1 MSAIAPI
8 LVYLFAAIAIAS
20 AVRAMTHPKPVY
32 CVLYFVLTVLA
43 VGAELV
49 LAWATFLAIALIV
62 IYAGAILV
70 LFVFVLMLAGG
81 AADSPG
87 DSDPDADVRTR
98 PAWLAVLLAGA
109 LVGGLIVAAFNIAPE
124 TGGAEPAAGPAAIGL
139 ELFNHHLL
147 ALELAGVLL
156 LMAVVAA
163 IALVQRKVVSTAADG
178 LTSPAA
184 DDSEGKEGSP
194 HG

>member
-8 LVYLFAAIAIAS
+8 LACLFAAIAIVA
-20 AVRAMTHPKPVY
+20 AVRAMTHRQPVY
-32 CVLYFVLTVLA
+32 CALYFVLTVLA
-43 VGAELV
+43 VGADLV
-49 LAWATFLAIALIV
+49 LAWATFLAIGLIV

-81 AADSPG
+81 PSDSPG
-87 DSDPDADVRTR
+87 ASDPDADVRTR
-98 PAWLAVLLAGA
+98 PAWLAVLLAA
-109 LVGGLIVAAFNIAPE
+109 MLVSGLSVAALNFG
-124 TGGAEPAAGPAAIGL
+124 TGSDGAEIAAGPAAIGM

-163 IALVQRKVVSTAADG
+163 IALVQRKVVSTTTAG
-178 LTSPAA
+178 PIGPAP
-184 DDSEGKEGSP
+184 DSSEGKEGSP

>member
-1 MSAIAPI
+1 MFAMGPA
-8 LVYLFAAIAIAS
+8 LACLFAIIAIAS
-20 AVRAMTHPKPVY
+20 SIRAMTHRKPVY
-32 CVLYFVLTVLA
+32 CVLYFVVTVLA

-70 LFVFVLMLAGG
+70 LFVFVLMLAAG
-81 AADSPG
+81 ATDSPG
-87 DSDPDADVRTR
+87 ASDPDADVRTR
-98 PAWLAVLLAGA
+98 PAWLAVLLAA
-109 LVGGLIVAAFNIAPE
+109 LLVGGLSVAAFNFAPAA
-124 TGGAEPAAGPAAIGL
+124 GGAEPAAGPAAIGM

-163 IALVQRKVVSTAADG
+163 IGLVQRKVVSAADG
-178 LTSPAA
+178 REETH
-184 DDSEGKEGSP
+184 